1 MLPPAQRRR
10 VSVEAGVTFGWREY
24 VGDRGVAIGIDR
36 YGASAPGEVVL
47 EKLGI
52 TPAARRRRGEADARG
67 FVTAAPAPAPAP
79 GSAAARAPR
88 TELARTL
95 AVVALGL
102 GIVALY
108 AFPGYMA
115 YDSFD
120 QLEQARAGTLTD
132 WHPPLMSAIWGVLDR
147 AVPGPLAMLVLQCG
161 LFLAG
166 LFVLLRRRM
175 SPRRA
180 AVLTLVLFAFPPNL
194 TMLAVVLKDSLMCG
208 ALLAGCAALTSED
221 RRWRLASLPLF
232 ALAAGLR
239 YNAVAVVVPLLAWL
253 SPWPRARPGG
263 APAGPLLR
271 AAAGALIGLAV
282 TAAAWGCNR
291 ALTDVETHPF
301 HVSVAPMDYV
311 GTLHFAGPLTDDEV
325 RALLA
330 GVPLG
335 PARDL
340 QAHAH
345 ALYDPL
351 RWWGGLIRGPERL
364 FDEPLTPEAR
374 AAVTAGWWRLVRE
387 HPGAYLA
394 SRADMFREL
403 IGLTDSKFT
412 PVYAA
417 GHERGMLRAI
427 SQPERPRNVVQ
438 RWLGRRMTKLGATSL
453 IFRPYVYL
461 VLALALGIVLRRDRL
476 VVALIASAFA
486 NLALLFVASPS
497 PDIRYVHWAMVIAM
511 IGLAIR
517 LFGAR
522 PAPAAAATS

>member
-1 MLPPAQRRR
+1 MTEPAAPELTRGPGPAPEVASGGGAEAAGTEAAGAAGKPPAGADAPR
-10 VSVEAGVTFGWREY
+10 VELVRVLI
-24 VGDRGVAIGIDR
+24 VVAIG
-36 YGASAPGEVVL
+36 
-47 EKLGI
+47 
-52 TPAARRRRGEADARG
+52 
-67 FVTAAPAPAPAP
+67 
-79 GSAAARAPR
+79 
-88 TELARTL
+88 LA
-95 AVVALGL
+95 
-102 GIVALY
+102 IVAIY
-108 AFPGYMA
+108 AFPGYLA
-115 YDSFD
+115 YDSWD
-120 QLEQARAGTLTD
+120 QLEQARAGALTD

-147 AVPGPLAMLVLQCG
+147 IIAGPLLMLVLQCG

-166 LFVLLRRRM
+166 VYVLLRRRM
-175 SPRRA
+175 APRRA
-180 AVLTLVLFAFPPNL
+180 AVLALVIFAFPPNL
-194 TMLAVVLKDSLMCG
+194 TMLAVILKDSLMCG
-208 ALLAGCAALTSED
+208 ALLAGIAALTSED

-253 SPWPRARPGG
+253 SPWPRRRPGG
-263 APAGPLLR
+263 ALAGWLVR
-271 AAAGALIGLAV
+271 AAAGALIGVAV
-282 TAAAWGCNR
+282 TAAAWGANR

-311 GTLHFAGPLTDDEV
+311 GTLHFAAPLTDDEV

-330 GVPLG
+330 GVALA

-340 QAHAH
+340 QAHAST
-345 ALYDPL
+345 LYDPL
-351 RWWGGLIRGPERL
+351 RWWGGIIRGPERL

-394 SRADMFREL
+394 SRGDMFREL

-417 GHERGMLRAI
+417 AHERGMLRAI
-427 SQPERPRNVVQ
+427 DQPERPHNIVQ
-438 RWLGRRMTKLGATSL
+438 RWLSRRMTKLGARSL

-461 VLALALGIVLRRDRL
+461 VLALALAVVLRRDRL
-476 VVALIASAFA
+476 VIALFASAFA
-486 NLALLFVASPS
+486 NLALLFVAAPS
-497 PDIRYVHWAMVIAM
+497 PDIRYIHWAMLVAT

-522 PAPAAAATS
+522 PAAT